1 MEARGQTGGGDQLGR
16 RSRGGDPAA
25 IEQHDAIR
33 EPLGLLHVVRAVED
47 GGARPRQRRDRR
59 EDALAGLGID
69 ADGGLVEQ
77 EDARLVQDAA
87 GEVEPPAHAAGERR
101 DGLSEAPLEADDLE
115 RTTDRR
121 CGGAAGEAVHA
132 REEPQVLRGGQSRI
146 HRGLLRDEAEHTAR
160 GAGLGRQRMAA
171 DRGRPGV
178 GREHGREDRQH
189 RRLAGAVRTE
199 EPDDLARADRERDAR
214 ERHPAAVALDDAVDR
229 DGSVHGDSI
238 DAERTARP

>member
-1 MEARGQTGGGDQLGR
+1 M
-16 RSRGGDPAA
+16 
-25 IEQHDAIR
+25 
-33 EPLGLLHVVRAVED
+33 
-47 GGARPRQRRDRR
+47 
-59 EDALAGLGID
+59 
-69 ADGGLVEQ
+69 
-77 EDARLVQDAA
+77 
-87 GEVEPPAHAAGERR
+87 
-101 DGLSEAPLEADDLE
+101 
-115 RTTDRR
+115 
-121 CGGAAGEAVHA
+121 
-132 REEPQVLRGGQSRI
+132 
-146 HRGLLRDEAEHTAR
+146 AR